1 MKELRR
7 AALVLCAVLML
18 CTVAAAEWDNPDSFD
33 WNTTS
38 SSPLIQEP
46 EQSEPSPETQ
56 PEQSEP
62 SPGGAA
68 PAVPDAV
75 ESRTPD
81 ESSIQRDDSIWGR
94 SYGSYGTHDAMPN
107 IEPPSEKQQEL
118 EEARR
123 AWEENQMQREEAF
136 REAEQVTTEPPGED
150 EDAKKQPSA
159 GNGTGDDAPTELT
172 LPVQAPKP
180 VSPVRYILIGALL
193 AAALCI
199 ALYLFTHPVREE
211 DDPEENE

>member
-1 MKELRR
+1 MEGLRKV
-7 AALVLCAVLML
+7 ALVLCAVLML
-18 CTVAAAEWDNPDSFD
+18 CTVAAAEWDSTGSFD
-33 WNTTS
+33 GDTTS
-38 SSPLIQEP
+38 SSPVIQ
-46 EQSEPSPETQ
+46 Q

-75 ESRTPD
+75 ENRTPG
-81 ESSIQRDDSIWGR
+81 ESSSQMDDSLW
-94 SYGSYGTHDAMPN
+94 GSYDTHDVRPN

-118 EEARR
+118 EAAQR
-123 AWEENQMQREEAF
+123 AWEEDQMQREEAF
-136 REAEQVTTEPPGED
+136 REAEQVSTEPPGED

-211 DDPEENE
+211 DDPEDNE

>member
-1 MKELRR
+1 MEGLRR

-18 CTVAAAEWDNPDSFD
+18 CTVAAAEWDSTGSFD
-33 WNTTS
+33 GDTTS
-38 SSPLIQEP
+38 SSPVM
-46 EQSEPSPETQ
+46 Q

-62 SPGGAA
+62 STGGTA

-75 ESRTPD
+75 DNRIPD
-81 ESSIQRDDSIWGR
+81 ESSSQMDDSLW
-94 SYGSYGTHDAMPN
+94 GSYGTHNNRPN
-107 IEPPSEKQQEL
+107 IEAPSEKQQEL
-118 EEARR
+118 EEAQR

-211 DDPEENE
+211 DDPEDNE

>member
-1 MKELRR
+1 MEGLRK

-18 CTVAAAEWDNPDSFD
+18 CTVAAAEWDSTGGFNGD
-33 WNTTS
+33 TTS
-38 SSPLIQEP
+38 SSPVM
-46 EQSEPSPETQ
+46 Q

-68 PAVPDAV
+68 PAVPDAI
-75 ESRTPD
+75 ESRVPG
-81 ESSIQRDDSIWGR
+81 ESSSQMDDTLW
-94 SYGSYGTHDAMPN
+94 GSYGTHNNRPN
-107 IEPPSEKQQEL
+107 LEPPSEKQQEL
-118 EEARR
+118 EEAQR
-123 AWEENQMQREEAF
+123 AWDEDQMQREEAF
-136 REAEQVTTEPPGED
+136 QEAEQVTTEPPGED

>member
-1 MKELRR
+1 MEGLRR

-18 CTVAAAEWDNPDSFD
+18 CTVAAAESEWDSPDSFD
-33 WNTTS
+33 GDTTS
-38 SSPLIQEP
+38 SSPVIQE
-46 EQSEPSPETQ
+46 

-75 ESRTPD
+75 ESRIPD
-81 ESSIQRDDSIWGR
+81 ESSSQMDDSLW
-94 SYGSYGTHDAMPN
+94 GSYGTHNDRPN
-107 IEPPSEKQQEL
+107 VEAPSEKQQEL
-118 EEARR
+118 EAAQR
-123 AWEENQMQREEAF
+123 AWEEDQMQREEAF
-136 REAEQVTTEPPGED
+136 REAEQVTTEPPVED
-150 EDAKKQPSA
+150 KDAKKKPSA
-159 GNGTGDDAPTELT
+159 GNGAGDDAPTELT

-211 DDPEENE
+211 DDPEDNE

>member
-68 PAVPDAV
+68 PAVPDAI
-75 ESRTPD
+75 ESRTTD
-81 ESSIQRDDSIWGR
+81 ESSSQMDDSLW
-94 SYGSYGTHDAMPN
+94 GSYGTHNVRPN
-107 IEPPSEKQQEL
+107 VEAPSEKQQEL
-118 EEARR
+118 EEAQR

-211 DDPEENE
+211 DDPEDNE

>member
-1 MKELRR
+1 MEGLRK

-18 CTVAAAEWDNPDSFD
+18 CTVVAAEWDSTGSFD
-33 WNTTS
+33 WNATS
-38 SSPLIQEP
+38 SSPVIQEP
-46 EQSEPSPETQ
+46 EQSEPSPNEN
-56 PEQSEP
+56 
-62 SPGGAA
+62 
-68 PAVPDAV
+68 
-75 ESRTPD
+75 
-81 ESSIQRDDSIWGR
+81 SIQMDDSLW
-94 SYGSYGTHDAMPN
+94 GSYGTHNVRPN

-123 AWEENQMQREEAF
+123 AWEEDQMQREEAF

-150 EDAKKQPSA
+150 KDAKKQPSA

-211 DDPEENE
+211 DDPEDNE

>member
-1 MKELRR
+1 MEGLRK

-18 CTVAAAEWDNPDSFD
+18 CTVAAAEWDSTVSFD
-33 WNTTS
+33 GDTTS
-38 SSPLIQEP
+38 PSPVIQEP

-62 SPGGAA
+62 SPN
-68 PAVPDAV
+68 
-75 ESRTPD
+75 EN
-81 ESSIQRDDSIWGR
+81 SIQSDDSIWGR
-94 SYGSYGTHDAMPN
+94 SYGSYGAHDAMPN

-172 LPVQAPKP
+172 LPVQTPKP

>member
-1 MKELRR
+1 MEGLRK

-18 CTVAAAEWDNPDSFD
+18 CTVAAAEWDSTGSFD
-33 WNTTS
+33 GDTTS
-38 SSPLIQEP
+38 SSPVIQE
-46 EQSEPSPETQ
+46 

-75 ESRTPD
+75 ENRTPD
-81 ESSIQRDDSIWGR
+81 KSSSPMDDSLW
-94 SYGSYGTHDAMPN
+94 GSYGTHNDRPN

-123 AWEENQMQREEAF
+123 AWEEDQMQREEAF

-150 EDAKKQPSA
+150 KDTKKQPSA

-211 DDPEENE
+211 DDPEDNE

>member
-1 MKELRR
+1 MEGLRK

-18 CTVAAAEWDNPDSFD
+18 CTVAAAESEWDSPDSFD

-46 EQSEPSPETQ
+46 EQSEPSPVMQ
-56 PEQSEP
+56 QEQSEP
-62 SPGGAA
+62 SPN
-68 PAVPDAV
+68 
-75 ESRTPD
+75 
-81 ESSIQRDDSIWGR
+81 ESSSQMDDSLW
-94 SYGSYGTHDAMPN
+94 GSYGTHNDRPN

-118 EEARR
+118 EEAQR
-123 AWEENQMQREEAF
+123 AWEEDQMQREEAF

-150 EDAKKQPSA
+150 KDAKKQPSA

-211 DDPEENE
+211 DDPEDNE

>member
-1 MKELRR
+1 MEGLRR

-18 CTVAAAEWDNPDSFD
+18 CTVAAAEWDSTGSFD
-33 WNTTS
+33 GDTTS
-38 SSPLIQEP
+38 SSPVI
-46 EQSEPSPETQ
+46 Q

-75 ESRTPD
+75 ENRTPD
-81 ESSIQRDDSIWGR
+81 EGGSPMDDTLW
-94 SYGSYGTHDAMPN
+94 GSYGTHNDRPN

-118 EEARR
+118 EEAQR

-172 LPVQAPKP
+172 LPVQTPKP

-211 DDPEENE
+211 DDPEDNE

>member
-1 MKELRR
+1 MEGLRR

-18 CTVAAAEWDNPDSFD
+18 CTVAAAEWDSTGSFD
-33 WNTTS
+33 GDPTS
-38 SSPLIQEP
+38 SSPVIQE
-46 EQSEPSPETQ
+46 

-68 PAVPDAV
+68 PAVPDADNHI
-75 ESRTPD
+75 PD
-81 ESSIQRDDSIWGR
+81 ESSSQMDDSLW
-94 SYGSYGTHDAMPN
+94 GSYGTHNVRPN

-180 VSPVRYILIGALL
+180 VSPMRYILIGALL

-211 DDPEENE
+211 DDPEDNE

>member
-1 MKELRR
+1 MEGLRK

-18 CTVAAAEWDNPDSFD
+18 CTVAAAEWDSTGSFD
-33 WNTTS
+33 GDTTS
-38 SSPLIQEP
+38 SSPVI
-46 EQSEPSPETQ
+46 Q

-68 PAVPDAV
+68 PAVPDADNHI
-75 ESRTPD
+75 SD
-81 ESSIQRDDSIWGR
+81 KSSSQMDDSLW
-94 SYGSYGTHDAMPN
+94 GSYGTHNDRPN
-107 IEPPSEKQQEL
+107 VEAPSEKQQEL

-159 GNGTGDDAPTELT
+159 GNGTGDGAPTELT

-211 DDPEENE
+211 DDPEDNE

>member
-1 MKELRR
+1 MKGLRK

-18 CTVAAAEWDNPDSFD
+18 CTVAAAEWDSPDSFD

-38 SSPLIQEP
+38 SSPL
-46 EQSEPSPETQ
+46 TQ

-75 ESRTPD
+75 ENRIPD
-81 ESSIQRDDSIWGR
+81 ESSSQMDDSLW
-94 SYGSYGTHDAMPN
+94 GSYDPHDGRPN
-107 IEPPSEKQQEL
+107 VEPPSEKQQEL
-118 EEARR
+118 EEAQR
-123 AWEENQMQREEAF
+123 AWEEDQMQREEAF

-180 VSPVRYILIGALL
+180 VSPVRYVLIGALL

-211 DDPEENE
+211 DDPEDNE

>member
-1 MKELRR
+1 MEGLRK

-18 CTVAAAEWDNPDSFD
+18 CTVAAAEWDSTGSFD
-33 WNTTS
+33 GDMTS
-38 SSPLIQEP
+38 SSPVIQEP
-46 EQSEPSPETQ
+46 EQSEPSP
-56 PEQSEP
+56 
-62 SPGGAA
+62 GGTA

-75 ESRTPD
+75 ESRVPG
-81 ESSIQRDDSIWGR
+81 ENSIQSDDSLW
-94 SYGSYGTHDAMPN
+94 GSYGTHNNRPN
-107 IEPPSEKQQEL
+107 LEPPSEKQQEL
-118 EEARR
+118 EEAQR
-123 AWEENQMQREEAF
+123 AWEENQLQREEAF

-159 GNGTGDDAPTELT
+159 GNGAGDDAPTELT

-211 DDPEENE
+211 DDPEDNE

>member
-1 MKELRR
+1 MEGLRR
-7 AALVLCAVLML
+7 AALVFCAVLML
-18 CTVAAAEWDNPDSFD
+18 CTVAAAEWDSTGSFD
-33 WNTTS
+33 GDMAS
-38 SSPLIQEP
+38 SSPVIQEP
-46 EQSEPSPETQ
+46 EQSEPSPVIQ

-62 SPGGAA
+62 SSN
-68 PAVPDAV
+68 
-75 ESRTPD
+75 EN
-81 ESSIQRDDSIWGR
+81 SIQSDDSIWGR
-94 SYGSYGTHDAMPN
+94 SYGSYGTHNDRPN
-107 IEPPSEKQQEL
+107 VEAPSEKQQEL
-118 EEARR
+118 EEAQR
-123 AWEENQMQREEAF
+123 AWEEDQMQREEAF

-150 EDAKKQPSA
+150 KDAKKQPSA
-159 GNGTGDDAPTELT
+159 GNGTGDDVPTELT

>member
-1 MKELRR
+1 MEGLRK

-18 CTVAAAEWDNPDSFD
+18 CTVAAAEWDSPDSFD
-33 WNTTS
+33 WDTPS
-38 SSPLIQEP
+38 SSPVIQE
-46 EQSEPSPETQ
+46 

-68 PAVPDAV
+68 PAVPDADNHI
-75 ESRTPD
+75 PD
-81 ESSIQRDDSIWGR
+81 KSNSQMDDSLW
-94 SYGSYGTHDAMPN
+94 GSYGTHDVRPN
-107 IEPPSEKQQEL
+107 IEAPSEKQQEL
-118 EEARR
+118 EEAQR

-150 EDAKKQPSA
+150 KDAKKKPSA

>member
-1 MKELRR
+1 MEGLRR

-18 CTVAAAEWDNPDSFD
+18 CTVAAAEWDSTGGFNEDM
-33 WNTTS
+33 TS
-38 SSPLIQEP
+38 SSPL
-46 EQSEPSPETQ
+46 TQ

-75 ESRTPD
+75 DNRIPD
-81 ESSIQRDDSIWGR
+81 ESSSQRDDSLW
-94 SYGSYGTHDAMPN
+94 GSYGTHNNRPN

-118 EEARR
+118 EEAQR

-159 GNGTGDDAPTELT
+159 GNGAGEGAPTELT
-172 LPVQAPKP
+172 LPVQSPKP

-211 DDPEENE
+211 DDPEDNE

>member
-1 MKELRR
+1 MEGLRK

-18 CTVAAAEWDNPDSFD
+18 CTVAAAEWDSTGSFD
-33 WNTTS
+33 GDTTS
-38 SSPLIQEP
+38 SSPVIQE
-46 EQSEPSPETQ
+46 

-75 ESRTPD
+75 ENRTPD
-81 ESSIQRDDSIWGR
+81 KSSSPMDDSLW
-94 SYGSYGTHDAMPN
+94 GSYGTHNDRPN

-123 AWEENQMQREEAF
+123 AWEEDQMQREEAF

>member
-1 MKELRR
+1 MEGLRR

-18 CTVAAAEWDNPDSFD
+18 CTVAAAEWDSTGSFD
-33 WNTTS
+33 GDTTS

-46 EQSEPSPETQ
+46 EQSEPSP
-56 PEQSEP
+56 
-62 SPGGAA
+62 GGAA
-68 PAVPDAV
+68 PSMPDAV
-75 ESRTPD
+75 ESRTTD
-81 ESSIQRDDSIWGR
+81 ESSIQMDDSLW
-94 SYGSYGTHDAMPN
+94 GSYDPRDGRPN
-107 IEPPSEKQQEL
+107 VEPPSEKQQEL

-123 AWEENQMQREEAF
+123 AWEEDQMQREEGF

-211 DDPEENE
+211 DDPEDNE

>member
-1 MKELRR
+1 MEGLRR

-18 CTVAAAEWDNPDSFD
+18 CTVAAAEWDDTGSFD
-33 WNTTS
+33 GDRIS
-38 SSPLIQEP
+38 SSPVIQEQG
-46 EQSEPSPETQ
+46 QSDPSPDK
-56 PEQSEP
+56 SD
-62 SPGGAA
+62 SPM
-68 PAVPDAV
+68 
-75 ESRTPD
+75 
-81 ESSIQRDDSIWGR
+81 DDTLW
-94 SYGSYGTHDAMPN
+94 GSYGTHNVRPN
-107 IEPPSEKQQEL
+107 VEPPSEKQQEL

-123 AWEENQMQREEAF
+123 AWEEDQMQREEAF

-150 EDAKKQPSA
+150 KDAKKQPSA

-211 DDPEENE
+211 DDPEDNE

>member
-1 MKELRR
+1 MKELRK

-18 CTVAAAEWDNPDSFD
+18 CTVVAAEWDSPDSFD
-33 WNTTS
+33 WDMPS
-38 SSPLIQEP
+38 SSPVM
-46 EQSEPSPETQ
+46 Q

-68 PAVPDAV
+68 PAVPDADNHI
-75 ESRTPD
+75 SD
-81 ESSIQRDDSIWGR
+81 KSSIQSDDSIWGR
-94 SYGSYGTHDAMPN
+94 SYGSYGTHNDRPN
-107 IEPPSEKQQEL
+107 VEAPSEKQQEL
-118 EEARR
+118 EEAQR
-123 AWEENQMQREEAF
+123 AWEENQLQREEAF

>member
-1 MKELRR
+1 MEGLRK

-18 CTVAAAEWDNPDSFD
+18 CTVAAAESEWDSTGSFNGD
-33 WNTTS
+33 PTS
-38 SSPLIQEP
+38 SSPVIQEP
-46 EQSEPSPETQ
+46 EQSEPSPVIQ

-62 SPGGAA
+62 SPN
-68 PAVPDAV
+68 
-75 ESRTPD
+75 ENSR
-81 ESSIQRDDSIWGR
+81 QRDDSIWGR
-94 SYGSYGTHDAMPN
+94 SYGSYGTHNDRPN

-118 EEARR
+118 EEAQR

-159 GNGTGDDAPTELT
+159 GNGTGDGAPTELT

-180 VSPVRYILIGALL
+180 ASPVRYILIGALL

>member
-1 MKELRR
+1 MEGLRR

-18 CTVAAAEWDNPDSFD
+18 CTVVAAEWDSPDSFD
-33 WNTTS
+33 GDMTS
-38 SSPLIQEP
+38 PSPVMQEP
-46 EQSEPSPETQ
+46 EQSEPSP
-56 PEQSEP
+56 
-62 SPGGAA
+62 GGTA
-68 PAVPDAV
+68 PAVPDADNHI
-75 ESRTPD
+75 PD
-81 ESSIQRDDSIWGR
+81 ESSSQMDDSLW
-94 SYGSYGTHDAMPN
+94 GSYGTHDDRPN
-107 IEPPSEKQQEL
+107 IEPPSKKQQEL
-118 EEARR
+118 EAAQR
-123 AWEENQMQREEAF
+123 AWEEDQMQREEAF
-136 REAEQVTTEPPGED
+136 REAEQVSTEPPGED

-211 DDPEENE
+211 DDPEDNE

>member
-1 MKELRR
+1 MEGLRK

-18 CTVAAAEWDNPDSFD
+18 CTVAAAEWDSTGSFD
-33 WNTTS
+33 WDTTS
-38 SSPLIQEP
+38 SSPVM
-46 EQSEPSPETQ
+46 Q

-62 SPGGAA
+62 SPN
-68 PAVPDAV
+68 
-75 ESRTPD
+75 
-81 ESSIQRDDSIWGR
+81 ESSSQMDDSLW
-94 SYGSYGTHDAMPN
+94 GSYDPHDGRPN

-118 EEARR
+118 EEAQR
-123 AWEENQMQREEAF
+123 AWEEDQMQREEAF

-180 VSPVRYILIGALL
+180 VSHVRYILIGALL

-211 DDPEENE
+211 DDPEDNE

>member
-1 MKELRR
+1 MEGLRR

-18 CTVAAAEWDNPDSFD
+18 CTVAAAEWDSTGSFD
-33 WNTTS
+33 GDTTS
-38 SSPLIQEP
+38 SSPVIQEP
-46 EQSEPSPETQ
+46 EQSEPSPATQQ

-62 SPGGAA
+62 SPVIQ
-68 PAVPDAV
+68 PEQSEP
-75 ESRTPD
+75 SPN
-81 ESSIQRDDSIWGR
+81 ESSSQMDDSLW
-94 SYGSYGTHDAMPN
+94 GSYDTHNNRPN
-107 IEPPSEKQQEL
+107 LEPPSEKQQEL
-118 EEARR
+118 EEAQR
-123 AWEENQMQREEAF
+123 AWEEDQMQREEAF

-150 EDAKKQPSA
+150 KDAKKKPSA

-172 LPVQAPKP
+172 RPVQAPKP

-211 DDPEENE
+211 DDPEDNE

>member
-1 MKELRR
+1 MEGLRR

-18 CTVAAAEWDNPDSFD
+18 CTVAAAEWDSTGSFD
-33 WNTTS
+33 GDTTS
-38 SSPLIQEP
+38 SSPVIQE
-46 EQSEPSPETQ
+46 

-75 ESRTPD
+75 ENRIPD
-81 ESSIQRDDSIWGR
+81 ESSSQMDDSLW
-94 SYGSYGTHDAMPN
+94 GSYGTHDDRPN

-118 EEARR
+118 EEAQR
-123 AWEENQMQREEAF
+123 AWEEDQMQREEAF

-211 DDPEENE
+211 DDPEDNE

>member
-1 MKELRR
+1 MEGLRK

-18 CTVAAAEWDNPDSFD
+18 CTVAAAEWDSPDSFD

-38 SSPLIQEP
+38 SSPL
-46 EQSEPSPETQ
+46 TQ

-68 PAVPDAV
+68 PAVPDADNHI
-75 ESRTPD
+75 SD
-81 ESSIQRDDSIWGR
+81 KSSSQMDDSLW
-94 SYGSYGTHDAMPN
+94 GSYGTHNDRPN

-123 AWEENQMQREEAF
+123 AWEEDQMQREEAF

-159 GNGTGDDAPTELT
+159 GNGAGDDAPTELT

-211 DDPEENE
+211 DDPEDNE

>member
-1 MKELRR
+1 MEGLRR

-18 CTVAAAEWDNPDSFD
+18 CTVAAAEWDSTGGFNGDP
-33 WNTTS
+33 TS
-38 SSPLIQEP
+38 SSPVIQEP
-46 EQSEPSPETQ
+46 EQSKPSPVIQ

-62 SPGGAA
+62 SPN
-68 PAVPDAV
+68 
-75 ESRTPD
+75 EN
-81 ESSIQRDDSIWGR
+81 SSQMDDSLW
-94 SYGSYGTHDAMPN
+94 GSYDPRDGRPN
-107 IEPPSEKQQEL
+107 VEPPSEKQQEL

-211 DDPEENE
+211 DDPEDNE

>member
-1 MKELRR
+1 MEGLRR

-18 CTVAAAEWDNPDSFD
+18 CTVAAAEWDSTGSFD
-33 WNTTS
+33 GDTTS
-38 SSPLIQEP
+38 PSPVIQE
-46 EQSEPSPETQ
+46 

-75 ESRTPD
+75 ENRTPD
-81 ESSIQRDDSIWGR
+81 KNSIQSDDSIWGR
-94 SYGSYGTHDAMPN
+94 SYGSYGTHNDRPN
-107 IEPPSEKQQEL
+107 IEAPSEKQQEL
-118 EEARR
+118 EEAQR
-123 AWEENQMQREEAF
+123 AWEEDQMQREEAF

-150 EDAKKQPSA
+150 VDAKKQPSA
-159 GNGTGDDAPTELT
+159 GNGAGDDAPTELT

-211 DDPEENE
+211 DDPEDNE

>member
-18 CTVAAAEWDNPDSFD
+18 CTVAAAEWDSPDSFD
-33 WNTTS
+33 GDPTS
-38 SSPLIQEP
+38 SSPVIQEP

-56 PEQSEP
+56 PEQSKP
-62 SPGGAA
+62 SPN
-68 PAVPDAV
+68 
-75 ESRTPD
+75 
-81 ESSIQRDDSIWGR
+81 ESSIQMDDSLW
-94 SYGSYGTHDAMPN
+94 GSYGTHDGRPN
-107 IEPPSEKQQEL
+107 VEPPSEKQQEL

-123 AWEENQMQREEAF
+123 AWEEDQMQREEAF
-136 REAEQVTTEPPGED
+136 REAGQVTTEPPGED
-150 EDAKKQPSA
+150 KDAKKQPSS

-180 VSPVRYILIGALL
+180 ISPVRYVLIGALL

>member
-1 MKELRR
+1 MEGLRR

-18 CTVAAAEWDNPDSFD
+18 CTVAAAETEWDNTGSFD
-33 WNTTS
+33 GDPTS
-38 SSPLIQEP
+38 SSPVIQEP
-46 EQSEPSPETQ
+46 EQSES
-56 PEQSEP
+56 

-68 PAVPDAV
+68 PAVPDAI
-75 ESRTPD
+75 ESRTTD
-81 ESSIQRDDSIWGR
+81 ESSSQMDDSLW
-94 SYGSYGTHDAMPN
+94 GSYGTHNVRPN

-123 AWEENQMQREEAF
+123 AWEEDQMQREEAF

-159 GNGTGDDAPTELT
+159 GNGTGNDAPTELT

-211 DDPEENE
+211 DDPEDNE

>member
-1 MKELRR
+1 MEGLRR
-7 AALVLCAVLML
+7 AALVLCTVLML
-18 CTVAAAEWDNPDSFD
+18 CTVAAAETEWDNTGSFD
-33 WNTTS
+33 GDPTS
-38 SSPLIQEP
+38 SSPVIQEP

-75 ESRTPD
+75 ENRIPD
-81 ESSIQRDDSIWGR
+81 ESSSQMDDSLW
-94 SYGSYGTHDAMPN
+94 GSYGTHDDRPN
-107 IEPPSEKQQEL
+107 IEAPSEKQQEL
-118 EEARR
+118 EEAQR
-123 AWEENQMQREEAF
+123 AWEEDQMQREEAF

-159 GNGTGDDAPTELT
+159 GNGTGDDAPTELV
-172 LPVQAPKP
+172 LPVRQPKP
-180 VSPVRYILIGALL
+180 ACPVRYILIGALL

-211 DDPEENE
+211 DDPEDNE

>member
-1 MKELRR
+1 MEGLRK

-18 CTVAAAEWDNPDSFD
+18 CTVAAAEWDSTGSFD
-33 WNTTS
+33 GDPTS
-38 SSPLIQEP
+38 SSPVI
-46 EQSEPSPETQ
+46 Q

-68 PAVPDAV
+68 PAVPDADNHI
-75 ESRTPD
+75 PD
-81 ESSIQRDDSIWGR
+81 ESSSQMDDSLW
-94 SYGSYGTHDAMPN
+94 GSYGTHNVRPN

-118 EEARR
+118 EEAQR
-123 AWEENQMQREEAF
+123 AWEDAQMQREEAF

-211 DDPEENE
+211 DDPEDNE

>member
-1 MKELRR
+1 MEGLRK
-7 AALVLCAVLML
+7 AALVLCAVLIL
-18 CTVAAAEWDNPDSFD
+18 CTVAAAEWDSTGSFD
-33 WNTTS
+33 GDTTS
-38 SSPLIQEP
+38 SSPVMQQ

-62 SPGGAA
+62 SPN
-68 PAVPDAV
+68 
-75 ESRTPD
+75 
-81 ESSIQRDDSIWGR
+81 ESSIQSDDSIWGR
-94 SYGSYGTHDAMPN
+94 SYGSYGTHNDRPN

-118 EEARR
+118 EEAQR
-123 AWEENQMQREEAF
+123 AWEEDQMQREEAF

-211 DDPEENE
+211 DDPEDNE

>member
-1 MKELRR
+1 MEGLRR
-7 AALVLCAVLML
+7 ATLVLCAVLML
-18 CTVAAAEWDNPDSFD
+18 CTVAAAEWDSTGSFD
-33 WNTTS
+33 GDMTS
-38 SSPLIQEP
+38 S
-46 EQSEPSPETQ
+46 SPETQ

-62 SPGGAA
+62 SPVIQE
-68 PAVPDAV
+68 PEQSEPSPN
-75 ESRTPD
+75 EN
-81 ESSIQRDDSIWGR
+81 SIQMDDSLW
-94 SYGSYGTHDAMPN
+94 GSYGTHNDRPN
-107 IEPPSEKQQEL
+107 VEAPSEKQQEL
-118 EEARR
+118 EAAQR
-123 AWEENQMQREEAF
+123 AWEEDQMQREEAF

-180 VSPVRYILIGALL
+180 VSPVRYILIWVLL

-211 DDPEENE
+211 DDPEDNE

>member
-1 MKELRR
+1 MEGLRK

-18 CTVAAAEWDNPDSFD
+18 CTVAAAETEWDSPDSFD
-33 WNTTS
+33 WNTPS
-38 SSPLIQEP
+38 SSPLIQPEQSEPSPVIQEP
-46 EQSEPSPETQ
+46 EQSEPSPNEN
-56 PEQSEP
+56 
-62 SPGGAA
+62 
-68 PAVPDAV
+68 
-75 ESRTPD
+75 
-81 ESSIQRDDSIWGR
+81 SIQMDDSPW
-94 SYGSYGTHDAMPN
+94 GSYGTHDDRPN

-211 DDPEENE
+211 DDPEDNE

>member
-18 CTVAAAEWDNPDSFD
+18 CTSAAAEWDSTGSFD
-33 WNTTS
+33 GDMTS
-38 SSPLIQEP
+38 SSPVM
-46 EQSEPSPETQ
+46 Q

-68 PAVPDAV
+68 PAVPDADNHI
-75 ESRTPD
+75 SD
-81 ESSIQRDDSIWGR
+81 KSSIQSDDSIWGR
-94 SYGSYGTHDAMPN
+94 SYGSYGTHNHRPN
-107 IEPPSEKQQEL
+107 VEAPSEKQQEL
-118 EEARR
+118 EEAQR